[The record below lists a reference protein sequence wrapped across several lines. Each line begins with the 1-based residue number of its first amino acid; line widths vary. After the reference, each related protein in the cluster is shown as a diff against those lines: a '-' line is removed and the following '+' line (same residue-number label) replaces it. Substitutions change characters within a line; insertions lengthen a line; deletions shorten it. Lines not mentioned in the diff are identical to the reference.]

1 MAELNGFAIKIKKL
15 GADHTYVTSS
25 DGGIWP
31 CWGRSS
37 GGRLICSG
45 SGSSKKSDCL
55 SKKSSHAGLI
65 YGVSGVCHQTAN
77 RILYPAK
84 KIVSEAHG
92 YWASVAMYGTY
103 GTSSIPSA
111 IEWKVRK
118 NHCQKIKGD
127 LNTKLSENKPK
138 ISENSVQ
145 KSEISLYIDK
155 VNDLYIEEVSDQVL
169 SKSKKIDF
177 LGQELELMA
186 DYKLGAT
193 KDSYKITALR
203 KLQANLLSEKEIL
216 DDTLSNDGIDINEY
230 AEKINKLM
238 FNFLKESE
246 IQLGKETHIK
256 LFEIAP
262 DTVFN
267 IIDAD
272 ILAENHKVLAYQ

>member
-1 MAELNGFAIKIKKL
+1 MAVLNGFAIKIKNL

-45 SGSSKKSDCL
+45 FGSSKKADCL

-84 KIVSEAHG
+84 KIVSKAHG

-111 IEWKVRK
+111 IEWKIRK
-118 NHCQKIKGD
+118 KHCKKVKGD
-127 LNTKLSENKPK
+127 LNTKFSENKSE
-138 ISENSVQ
+138 ICENSIQ
-145 KSEISLYIDK
+145 ESEINLYINK

-169 SKSKKIDF
+169 SKSEKIDF

-193 KDSYKITALR
+193 KDSDKINSLR

-216 DDTLSNDGIDINEY
+216 DDTLSNNEIDINEY

-246 IQLGKETHIK
+246 SQLGKEAHIK
-256 LFEIAP
+256 LFEIEP
-262 DTVFN
+262 DTIFN
-267 IIDAD
+267 IIDVD
-272 ILAENHKVLAYQ
+272 ILAEHHKVLAY